1 MTKFSILGSGL
12 VLWAAMLAFCIPHDG
27 HHIQHDLGAQAAAL
41 LAKQNISP
49 SGSLENTLKIDGRDI
64 TLTGNEGSPE
74 VSDQTVNMIA
84 AIWGVRSVHTRILP
98 RPAPPKPVVTREQA
112 HEAAASITGILKLQ
126 NVEFVTGSD
135 RLTPRGQQVLNQV
148 AGVLQKYPGMP
159 VDIEGH
165 TDSQGDPNSNMEL
178 SRKRAASVKQYLV
191 DKGIPAANLTD
202 AGFGQTKP
210 IASNATAAGRQ
221 ENRRVEFHP
230 KETN

>member
-27 HHIQHDLGAQAAAL
+27 HHIQHELGAQAAAF

-49 SGSLENTLKIDGRDI
+49 DGLENTLNVDGRDV
-64 TLTGNEGSPE
+64 TLTGYEGSPE
-74 VSDQTVNMIA
+74 VSDQTVNMIS

-98 RPAPPKPVVTREQA
+98 RPTPPKPVVTKEQA
-112 HEAAASITGILKLQ
+112 HEAAASITSILKLQ

-135 RLTPRGQQVLNQV
+135 RLTARGQQVLNQV

-159 VDIEGH
+159 VEIEGH
-165 TDSQGDPNSNMEL
+165 TDSKGDPNSNMEL
-178 SRKRAASVKQYLV
+178 SRKRASSVKQYLV
-191 DKGIPAANLTD
+191 NKGIAAANLTD
-202 AGFGQTKP
+202 AGFGQSKP
-210 IASNATAAGRQ
+210 IASNATAVGRQ

>member
-1 MTKFSILGSGL
+1 MTKFSILGCGL
-12 VLWAAMLAFCIPHDG
+12 VLWATMLAYCIPHDG
-27 HHIQHDLGAQAAAL
+27 DHIQHDLGAQAAVL

-49 SGSLENTLKIDGRDI
+49 GGLENTLSIDGRDV
-64 TLTGNEGSPE
+64 TLTGYEGSPE
-74 VSDQTVNMIA
+74 VNDQTVNMIA
-84 AIWGVRSVHTRILP
+84 SIWGVRKVHTRILP
-98 RPAPPKPVVTREQA
+98 RPTPPKPVVTKEQA
-112 HEAAASITGILKLQ
+112 REAAASITGILRLQ

-159 VDIEGH
+159 VGIEGH
-165 TDSQGDPNSNMEL
+165 TDSKGDPNSNMQL
-178 SRKRAASVKQYLV
+178 SRKRADSVKQYLV
-191 DKGIPAANLTD
+191 DKGIPAANVTS

-210 IASNATAAGRQ
+210 IASNATAEGRQ